1 MPLKGVL
8 STVNNHPG
16 FSRLVK
22 GIGGEGAPP
31 QITARQGA
39 APVYIGALWDR
50 HKVPMLVITPRPED
64 ARRLHDQLLTY
75 LGDDEPV
82 YLLPEPE
89 VLPFERLAVDAN
101 TSNQR
106 LEALAALAL
115 SRRTKEDPEQTPPIV
130 VTSINAALR
139 PTLPPN
145 VMSGGEPDAN
155 NENSWKIGERV
166 RLNELLVRWVELGY
180 RSEPV
185 VETPGTFS
193 HRGGIIDIFPS
204 QAGLPF
210 RIELWDDQIDT
221 IRTFDP

>member
-8 STVNNHPG
+8 STVNAHPG
-16 FSRLVK
+16 FLRLLE
-22 GIGGEGAPP
+22 GIGSKGPPP

-39 APVYIGALWDR
+39 TPVYIGAIWDR
-50 HKVPMLVITPRPED
+50 LRTPVLVITPRPED

-115 SRRTKEDPEQTPPIV
+115 SRRPKEDSGCTPPLV
-130 VTSINAALR
+130 VVSVNAALR
-139 PTLPPN
+139 PTLPSI
-145 VMSGGEPDAN
+145 VMSGGECNGAN
-155 NENSWKIGERV
+155 GNS
-166 RLNELLVRWVELGY
+166 
-180 RSEPV
+180 
-185 VETPGTFS
+185 
-193 HRGGIIDIFPS
+193 
-204 QAGLPF
+204 
-210 RIELWDDQIDT
+210 
-221 IRTFDP
+221 